1 MITWIADAVTGL
13 SSFCSCLLAQLQLIP
28 ESSCTF
34 QILLK
39 MVFFFQKGSSW
50 VTELR
55 RICHPLPK
63 LMAATITLL
72 LDMDTDGF
80 YSSLAWRSSI
90 CRRRRPARGPESS
103 NTNGYHTNNGR

>member
-34 QILLK
+34 QMLLK
-39 MVFFFQKGSSW
+39 MEFFPKGSSW
-50 VTELR
+50 ATELH
-55 RICHPLPK
+55 RICHHLPK

-72 LDMDTDGF
+72 LDMDIDGF
-80 YSSLAWRSSI
+80 YSSLAWRSCIPLLSDLLI
-90 CRRRRPARGPESS
+90 IEN
-103 NTNGYHTNNGR
+103 NTLLINFYSFTNL